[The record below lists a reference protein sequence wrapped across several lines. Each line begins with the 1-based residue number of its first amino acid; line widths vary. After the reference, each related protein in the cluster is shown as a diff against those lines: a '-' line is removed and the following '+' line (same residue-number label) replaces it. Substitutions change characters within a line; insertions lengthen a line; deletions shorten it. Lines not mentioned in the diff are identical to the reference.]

1 MFHGYL
7 CDNNHKYMKI
17 IDTTTYF
24 EENMMMEL
32 RFNILSPFVDKFIIC
47 EARYSH
53 SGKEKDIRFNK
64 KDFPQFEDKIIH
76 IRVDKEPRDIIKK
89 ENLDTSELRLNS
101 VLRIKEQRNFIENS
115 LNDYS
120 SEDYIIHSD
129 NDEIPNLEQFDL
141 RINKKKIVIFKQTLF
156 YYKFNLYLP
165 NIDWFGSKACKLKD
179 LKNIDLL
186 RAIKNKKYP
195 FFRVDTLFSDIKYQ
209 SVNLVSNGGWHF
221 SNLKNVEELER
232 KFLNDENHSEYEWQ
246 GHDVE
251 RIKQNIKNRSIDY
264 NHNAKQD
271 SLDRFSPTK
280 LQVADIDILPNY
292 LKINLDKYK
301 EWFD

>member
-1 MFHGYL
+1 
-7 CDNNHKYMKI
+7 
-17 IDTTTYF
+17 
-24 EENMMMEL
+24 MMMEL

-64 KDFPQFEDKIIH
+64 KNFPQFEDRIKHII
-76 IRVDKEPRDIIKK
+76 VDKEPRDIIKK
-89 ENLDTSELRLNS
+89 DNLNTLELRLNS
-101 VLRIKEQRNFIENS
+101 ILRIKEQRNFIGNS

-129 NDEIPNLEQFDL
+129 NDEIPNLGQFDL

-156 YYKFNLYLP
+156 YYKFNLCLP
-165 NIDWFGSKACKLKD
+165 HVSWFGSKACKLKD

-186 RAIKNKKYP
+186 RAIKNKQYP

-232 KFLNDENHSEYEWQ
+232 KFLNDENHSEYELQ
-246 GHDVE
+246 GHNIE

-271 SLDRFSPTK
+271 SSDRFSSTK
-280 LQVADIDILPNY
+280 LQVADIDLLPNY
-292 LKINLDKYK
+292 LKKNLDKYK
-301 EWFD
+301 EWLD

>member
-1 MFHGYL
+1 MIIFT
-7 CDNNHKYMKI
+7 DYMKI

-24 EENMMMEL
+24 EEKMMMKL

-64 KDFPQFEDKIIH
+64 KDFPQFEDKITH
-76 IRVDKEPRDIIKK
+76 IIVDKEPRDIIKK
-89 ENLDTSELRLNS
+89 DNLNTAELRLNS
-101 VLRIKEQRNFIENS
+101 ILRIKEQRNFIENS

-141 RINKKKIVIFKQTLF
+141 RMNKKKIVIFKQTLF
-156 YYKFNLYLP
+156 YYKFNLCLP
-165 NIDWFGSKACKLKD
+165 YVSWFGSKACKLKD

-232 KFLNDENHSEYEWQ
+232 KFLNDENHSEYELQ

-251 RIKQNIKNRSIDY
+251 RIKQNIRNRSIDY

-271 SLDRFSPTK
+271 SSDRFSTSK
-280 LQVADIDILPNY
+280 LQLADNEILPNY
-292 LKINLDKYK
+292 LKKNLDKYK

>member
-1 MFHGYL
+1 
-7 CDNNHKYMKI
+7 MKI

-47 EARYSH
+47 ESRYSH
-53 SGKEKDIRFNK
+53 SGKEKDIRFDK
-64 KDFPQFEDKIIH
+64 KNFPQFEDKITH
-76 IRVDKEPRDIIKK
+76 IIIDKEPSDIIKK
-89 ENLDTSELRLNS
+89 DNLNTSELRLNS
-101 VLRIKEQRNFIENS
+101 VLRIKEQRNFIGNS

-129 NDEIPNLEQFDL
+129 NDEIPNLEKFDL
-141 RINKKKIVIFKQTLF
+141 RINKKKIVIFNQTLF
-156 YYKFNLYLP
+156 YYKFNLCLP
-165 NIDWFGSKACKLKD
+165 HVSWFGSKACKLKD

-186 RAIKNKKYP
+186 RAVKNKKYP

-221 SNLKNVEELER
+221 SNLKSVEELER
-232 KFLNDENHSEYEWQ
+232 KFLNDENHSEYELQ
-246 GHDVE
+246 GFDID
-251 RIKQNIKNRSIDY
+251 RIKENIKNRSIDY

>member
-1 MFHGYL
+1 
-7 CDNNHKYMKI
+7 MKI

-24 EENMMMEL
+24 EENMMMGL
-32 RFNILSPFVDKFIIC
+32 RFNILSPFVDKFIVC

-64 KDFPQFEDKIIH
+64 KDFPQFEDKITH
-76 IRVDKEPRDIIKK
+76 IIVDKEPRDIIKK
-89 ENLDTSELRLNS
+89 DNLNTSELRLNS
-101 VLRIKEQRNFIENS
+101 VLRIKEQRNFIGNS

-129 NDEIPNLEQFDL
+129 NDEIPNLEKFDL

-156 YYKFNLYLP
+156 YYKFNLCLP
-165 NIDWFGSKACKLKD
+165 HVSWFGSKACKLKD

-195 FFRVDTLFSDIKYQ
+195 FFRVDTLFSGIKYQ

-232 KFLNDENHSEYEWQ
+232 KFLNDENHSEYELQ
-246 GHDVE
+246 GFDID
-251 RIKQNIKNRSIDY
+251 RIKENIKNRSIDY

-271 SLDRFSPTK
+271 SLDRFSSTK
-280 LQVADIDILPNY
+280 LQIADIDILPNH
-292 LKINLDKYK
+292 LKKNLDKYK
-301 EWFD
+301 EWLD

>member
-1 MFHGYL
+1 MIIFT
-7 CDNNHKYMKI
+7 DYMKI

-24 EENMMMEL
+24 EEKMMMKL

-64 KDFPQFEDKIIH
+64 KDFPQFEDKITHTI
-76 IRVDKEPRDIIKK
+76 VDKEPRDIIKK
-89 ENLDTSELRLNS
+89 DNLNTAELRLNS
-101 VLRIKEQRNFIENS
+101 ILRIKEQRNFIENS

-141 RINKKKIVIFKQTLF
+141 RMNKKKIVIFKQTLF
-156 YYKFNLYLP
+156 YYKFNLCLP
-165 NIDWFGSKACKLKD
+165 HVNWFGSKACKLKD

-246 GHDVE
+246 GHDIE

-271 SLDRFSPTK
+271 SSDRFSPSK
-280 LQVADIDILPNY
+280 LQLADNEILPNY
-292 LKINLDKYK
+292 LKKNIEIYK

>member
-1 MFHGYL
+1 
-7 CDNNHKYMKI
+7 MKI

-64 KDFPQFEDKIIH
+64 KNFPQFEDKITH
-76 IRVDKEPRDIIKK
+76 IIVDKEPRDIIKK
-89 ENLDTSELRLNS
+89 DNLNTSELRLNS
-101 VLRIKEQRNFIENS
+101 VLRIKEQRNFIGNS
-115 LNDYS
+115 LNNYS

-165 NIDWFGSKACKLKD
+165 NIDWYRSKACKLKD

-232 KFLNDENHSEYEWQ
+232 KFLNDENHSEYELQ
-246 GHDVE
+246 AHDVD
-251 RIKQNIKNRSIDY
+251 RIRQNIKNRSIDY

-271 SLDRFSPTK
+271 SSDRFSPSK
-280 LQVADIDILPNY
+280 LQIADINVLPNY
-292 LKINLDKYK
+292 LKNNLDKYK
-301 EWFD
+301 EWLD